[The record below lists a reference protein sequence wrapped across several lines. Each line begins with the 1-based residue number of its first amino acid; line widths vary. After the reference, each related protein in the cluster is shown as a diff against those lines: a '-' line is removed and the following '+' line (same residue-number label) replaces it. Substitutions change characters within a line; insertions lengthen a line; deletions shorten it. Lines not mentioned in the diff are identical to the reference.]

1 MLKLGIFRVT
11 CIYLACKVEESH
23 LRLRDLEMRFSD
35 IRAESIIETE
45 LLLLEGLGFHLAV
58 HHPHRAL
65 QGFIID
71 ITVQQREIFI
81 ITM

>member
-1 MLKLGIFRVT
+1 
-11 CIYLACKVEESH
+11 
-23 LRLRDLEMRFSD
+23 MRFSD